1 MAIYTVAPSMIRVA
15 KDNVYYLQKVLFPF
29 LLGYNKVAQD
39 AGGLIL
45 QRYREVG
52 NSEMIFNWTRL
63 LSDTNGFA
71 LIDVQL
77 GESESE
83 ESQFL
88 HLSRATK
95 GQHLAIVNNIQEITC
110 RVSSA
115 NTVVIDGEDVELKD
129 KDEAV
134 QLLNPY
140 VKINLQNCIFTTGD
154 VSNSNN
160 NNTYD
165 NK

>member
-1 MAIYTVAPSMIRVA
+1 MAIYTVSPSMIRVA
-15 KDNVYYLQKVLFPF
+15 KENIYYLQKVLFPF
-29 LLGYNKVAQD
+29 LLGYNKVARD
-39 AGGLIL
+39 AGGVVL
-45 QRYREVG
+45 QRYREAG
-52 NSEMIFNWTRL
+52 NSEMIFYWTKM

-77 GESESE
+77 RENDSE
-83 ESQFL
+83 ENQFL
-88 HLSRATK
+88 HLSSATK
-95 GQHLAIVNNIQEITC
+95 GQHLAIVNSIQEMTC
-110 RVSSA
+110 RVSAA
-115 NTVVIDGEDVELKD
+115 NTVAINGEVVELKD

-134 QLLNPY
+134 QLLNPN